1 MEFRLTVLLIMNLLF
16 AQAQVFTYD
25 TQQNEKTITH
35 RILMDDSY
43 FIETQFIS
51 EPAEF
56 ILTRGGFYTMQESSI
71 SVTFEFNSNFDQDG
85 LKRLEFGRTAQWQ
98 KVSRTAEDLNG
109 KWLMAGR
116 MTEEGEQRR
125 DTSRPRKTM
134 KFLLDGNFQ
143 WIAFNTA
150 TFQFFGSGGGYYTT
164 DNGKYT
170 EHIEYFSRDNSRV
183 GAILPFDYSIK
194 GTDWHHQGLSS
205 KGNPIHEIWSMR
217 VQ

>member
-85 LKRLEFGRTAQWQ
+85 LKRLEFGRTDQWQ

-116 MTEEGEQRR
+116 MNEEGEQRR

-170 EHIEYFSRDNSRV
+170 EHIEYFS
-183 GAILPFDYSIK
+183 
-194 GTDWHHQGLSS
+194 
-205 KGNPIHEIWSMR
+205 
-217 VQ
+217 